1 MKYPQKC
8 KFFFNP
14 RKVVHTKTN
23 ESTINMK
30 SNKTIQIITYHN
42 QCYFWYTK
50 HCGKIGSLMYARSI
64 PLNLVFYIL
73 YNKQGSTYQL
83 GSGYYDM
90 WINQEIS
97 HYTVKMR
104 GYYPVLHRQILKSL
118 RKIMKSAWRY
128 SFCCF
133 FYIYISSQSL
143 FHVNVTPCPLIIFL
157 LVLMLFNRW
166 LRCWRWRCWH
176 YFVLEI
182 SF

>member
-1 MKYPQKC
+1 MKYPRKC

-14 RKVVHTKTN
+14 QQVVHTKII
-23 ESTINMK
+23 ESTVTMK

-73 YNKQGSTYQL
+73 VLYNKQGSTYQL

-97 HYTVKMR
+97 HYTVKIR
-104 GYYPVLHRQILKSL
+104 GSYADLHRQILKSL
-118 RKIMKSAWRY
+118 RKIMKFAWRY

-133 FYIYISSQSL
+133 FLYL
-143 FHVNVTPCPLIIFL
+143 HVYKFSVALPF
-157 LVLMLFNRW
+157 
-166 LRCWRWRCWH
+166 
-176 YFVLEI
+176 
-182 SF
+182 